1 MDSGDKLPD
10 IPDIPREDSTSKRR
24 MSVSSDTDKTD
35 RARPTQAS
43 KRPNVRPSTSRPGRY
58 DKAKEWLDESPIRDR
73 SISRSGK
80 QRIKA
85 TAEETM
91 ARKESHRQRMAAS
104 RRATRRKA
112 WN

>member
-1 MDSGDKLPD
+1 MADELPD
-10 IPDIPREDSTSKRR
+10 IPDIPKEDSSSKRR

-43 KRPNVRPSTSRPGRY
+43 KRLNVRPSTSRPGRY

-80 QRIKA
+80 KRIPA
-85 TAEETM
+85 TAGETE
-91 ARKESHRQRMAAS
+91 ARKEKESSFIQS
-104 RRATRRKA
+104 G
-112 WN
+112 NCS